1 MIPTGFTELKAII
14 IRQEGSIISPIQ
26 FRLVRFIINMA
37 PAGLEI
43 DRKSWSTKMRL
54 DVIRPVKTHLNLVT
68 EQRVDIGNLR

>member
-1 MIPTGFTELKAII
+1 MIPTGFRELKAII

-43 DRKSWSTKMRL
+43 DRSKE
-54 DVIRPVKTHLNLVT
+54 LVNKDET
-68 EQRVDIGNLR
+68 RCY